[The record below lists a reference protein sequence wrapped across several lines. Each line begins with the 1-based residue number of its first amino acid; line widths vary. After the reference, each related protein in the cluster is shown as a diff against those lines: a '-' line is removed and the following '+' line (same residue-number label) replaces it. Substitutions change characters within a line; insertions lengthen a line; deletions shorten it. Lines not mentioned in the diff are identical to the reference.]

1 MAIVE
6 LSNGGVYNFI
16 TQGGSTAHIASF
28 GGTDYPFQTYFI
40 QGIVTSGS
48 STSIINNI
56 IANNTLTYHGLQRY
70 KDPTNT
76 IGNSSTDAG
85 IVVNT
90 AVTATSSLTSAAI
103 LEASGGIYIFRNNAN
118 HHVNL
123 CSAGAAGYGT
133 IIRFIKS
140 DSNTNTIKL
149 QPTGSIN
156 DSSSLSC
163 SDPFCTIELMSIQGG
178 SAKWIIL
185 SKNGSWS

>member
-16 TQGGSTAHIASF
+16 TQGGSTNHIASF

-48 STSIINNI
+48 STSTINNL
-56 IANNTLTYHGLQRY
+56 IANNTLTYRGLQRY
-70 KDPTNT
+70 KDPTKA
-76 IGNSSTDAG
+76 IGSADAG
-85 IVVNT
+85 VVVNT
-90 AVTATSSLTSAAI
+90 VATVTSSLTSAAI

-123 CSAGAAGYGT
+123 CSAGTAGHGT

-156 DSSSLSC
+156 DSGSLSC

-185 SKNGSWS
+185 SKNGAWS